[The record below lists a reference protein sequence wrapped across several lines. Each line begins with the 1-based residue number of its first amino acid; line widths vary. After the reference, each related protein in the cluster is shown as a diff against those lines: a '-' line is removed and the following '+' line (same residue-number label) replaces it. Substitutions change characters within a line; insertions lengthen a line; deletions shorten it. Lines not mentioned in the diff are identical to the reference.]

1 MDALKIFKI
10 NCERSRW
17 QAFINSLLAISLPIK
32 MTPSADYLFGKDY
45 GIVIGYGKGQENQI
59 YYKIRWANDHPRN
72 ILDLFCYAQLDLIA
86 RGKKA

>member
-1 MDALKIFKI
+1 MASFHKFLIGDLVAYK
-10 NCERSRW
+10 NHP
-17 QAFINSLLAISLPIK
+17 N
-32 MTPSADYLFGKDY
+32 ADYLFGKEY

-72 ILDLFCYAQLDLIA
+72 ILNLFCYAQLNLIA